1 MLRAIQFC
9 LQYRVGDIFGKGFA
23 FMLMVS
29 AVSRHALRGFVA
41 AILQHGRER
50 GVQRK
55 YAKQEDEHD
64 LFHFAPESSSNSKPE
79 ATPQIAASP
88 YRVGSNIIPVA

>member
-9 LQYRVGDIFGKGFA
+9 LEYRVGQIFGRGFA
-23 FMLMVS
+23 VMLMVS
-29 AVSRHALRGFVA
+29 EVSRHALRGFVA
-41 AILQHGRER
+41 AILHHGRER

-64 LFHFAPESSSNSKPE
+64 LFHFAPESSSNIKPE
-79 ATPQIAASP
+79 AIPQIAASP
-88 YRVGSNIIPVA
+88 YRVG